1 MPGTFTDLGEHIGSI
16 ISLLGGLVII
26 CGILIAV
33 IYKKLNQ
40 GVAEVK
46 TDTIKAISNYH
57 DEMSKEVQA
66 IAVGLNKHLSDSAD
80 CQRNLPKLY
89 LSKDDG
95 ERRIDLLFSRQ
106 NDLREHTL
114 PQDYV
119 RRTEMDALSRSL
131 TQLIDR
137 GFSDMATRVDKLSD
151 RLDKNLELKKNHG

>member
-1 MPGTFTDLGEHIGSI
+1 MQSPYTDLAEHIGTI
-16 ISLLGGLVII
+16 ISFIGVLLTITGALVF
-26 CGILIAV
+26 V

-46 TDTIKAISNYH
+46 FDTISAIKNFH
-57 DEMSKEVQA
+57 EEMSREVKS
-66 IAVGLNKHLSDSAD
+66 IGNGLEHHLKDATE

-89 LSKDDG
+89 LNKEDG

-106 NDLREHTL
+106 NDLRERTL
-114 PQDYV
+114 PHDYV
-119 RRTEMDALSRSL
+119 RRTEMDALSKSL

-151 RLDKNLELKKNHG
+151 RLDKNLELKKNSG